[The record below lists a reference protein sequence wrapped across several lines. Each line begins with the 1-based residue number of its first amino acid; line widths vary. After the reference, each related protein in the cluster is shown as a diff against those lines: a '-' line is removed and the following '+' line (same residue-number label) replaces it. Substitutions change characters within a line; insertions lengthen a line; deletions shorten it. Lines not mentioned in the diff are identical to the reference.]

1 TESQRP
7 ANTSTRL
14 RLLQYRPLRRGRPAF
29 ACCNTVRFG
38 AAGPPSLAAIPSA
51 SARQARLRLLQYRP
65 LRRGR
70 PAFACCNTVRFGAA
84 GPPSLAAIP
93 SASAWL
99 ARLRLLQYGRCQ
111 ALSRRDECY
120 RFDGEPRSGAV
131 GRKRFPET
139 NRVAFTNAAR
149 FREPFTAARLAGF
162 AGQRRR
168 IGSSVPLCLCGRFSS
183 ARSEPRTARYPG

>member
-51 SARQARLRLLQYRP
+51 SAWQARLRLLQYRP

-70 PAFACCNTVRFGAA
+70 PAFACCNTVRFGLA
-84 GPPSLAAIP
+84 GPPSLAAIRTLP
-93 SASAWL
+93 GAEPPGRMLSIRRRAAKRRGRPQTVPGNEPRGLYKCGSFPGTVYGRTAG
-99 ARLRLLQYGRCQ
+99 RLRRPAPSNRQLCASVSLWPVFVRTLRATDG
-111 ALSRRDECY
+111 AL
-120 RFDGEPRSGAV
+120 PGA
-131 GRKRFPET
+131 
-139 NRVAFTNAAR
+139 
-149 FREPFTAARLAGF
+149 
-162 AGQRRR
+162 
-168 IGSSVPLCLCGRFSS
+168 
-183 ARSEPRTARYPG
+183 